1 MPFVPSVPDG
11 FALTEMGWPVI
22 PEGFTEV
29 LVGMKERYG
38 DKLPPIY
45 ITENGAAYPD
55 VVSDDGSIDDAQR
68 IDYIASHLRAV
79 RAAMDAGVDIRGYFV
94 WSLLDNFEWAYG
106 YRPRFG
112 LVRVDF
118 DTMARTPKRSAYW
131 YRDLIRAQ

>member
-1 MPFVPSVPDG
+1 
-11 FALTEMGWPVI
+11 
-22 PEGFTEV
+22 
-29 LVGMKERYG
+29 MKARYG
-38 DKLPPIY
+38 DTLPPIY

-55 VVSDDGSIDDAQR
+55 EVGEDGAIDDGQR
-68 IDYIASHLRAV
+68 IEYIESHLRAV